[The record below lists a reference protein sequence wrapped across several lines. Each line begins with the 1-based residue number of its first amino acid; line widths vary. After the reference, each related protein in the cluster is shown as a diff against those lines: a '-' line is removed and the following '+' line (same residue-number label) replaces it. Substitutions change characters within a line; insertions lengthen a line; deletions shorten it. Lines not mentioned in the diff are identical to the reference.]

1 MDEEKKLEWV
11 SAWDDGKAPEP
22 PKMEK
27 VNKKPKVRPMWLIL
41 LILWAVGAVP
51 ELILHFYSSKGGT
64 TLWNCGVYF
73 PVLMALVPAFLLY
86 GLAWLIGKKS
96 VSYGIFVG
104 YSFLSAI
111 LCGAQIVYY
120 RIFGSFYSIN
130 LLSVAGDA
138 LQFKDTIYAGIL
150 DTLPLLLLCL
160 LIPICLAVFGWR
172 LFVPVKEKWQWA
184 LLPVALALAV
194 HIGAVAALPLFDGT
208 ESMSAYDLYHNV
220 TDNYLSIN
228 KLGFAT
234 SFRIE
239 VMCALT
245 GQQRDGDLVITVPPT
260 DPEPTDE
267 PADDTTEPPGYN
279 ILEIDFD
286 KLIAESNDSK
296 LTQLHQYFQSQSA
309 TKQNE
314 YTGIFEGC
322 NLVLITAE
330 AFSDKIIDPVR
341 TPTLYKMMTE
351 GMYFS
356 NFYAPYWY
364 GSTCDGEYAFLTGT
378 LPINGKLAFQKTIG
392 NAMSLTMSQQL
403 ISKGYSAYAYHGHKY
418 NYYSRDQYLK
428 NLGFDYRGGR
438 GGGLDVTVQ
447 WPASDVEVVEK
458 STGFYADKSPF
469 VTYYMSISGHMD
481 YDFSGNRVC
490 YNNRH
495 LVENEPYS
503 EAIRAYLACQMEF
516 DRSLE
521 LLMKRL
527 EEAGTLENT
536 VFVIVADHY
545 PYGLTAEQYSELFG
559 HKIDETFEIHENG
572 CIIYKPGMTPVVV
585 EELCYSIDILPTL
598 CNLFGLEFDS
608 RLYVGRDVFS
618 EKEALVIFD
627 DRSWITEQ
635 GRYNATTKKGIAN
648 DGTPLPDDYIKRINT
663 EVANRFT
670 VSSRVVDYDYWRIL
684 FE

>member
-1 MDEEKKLEWV
+1 MDEEKKVDRV
-11 SAWDDGKAPEP
+11 SAWDDGKVPELP
-22 PKMEK
+22 IKEE
-27 VNKKPKVRPMWLIL
+27 VTKKPKSRPKWPIL
-41 LILWAVGAVP
+41 PILWIVGAVP
-51 ELILHFYSSKGGT
+51 EIILHFYSSKGGT

-73 PVLMALVPAFLLY
+73 PMLVALVPALLLY
-86 GLAWLIGKKS
+86 GVAWIWGKKG
-96 VSYGIFVG
+96 VSYGLFVG
-104 YSFLSAI
+104 YSFLSAV
-111 LCGAQIVYY
+111 LCGAQVVYY

-138 LQFKDTIYAGIL
+138 FQFTDTIFAGVL
-150 DTLPLLLLCL
+150 DTLPLLILCL
-160 LIPICLAVFGWR
+160 LAPICLAAFGWR

-184 LLPVALALAV
+184 LLPVALALIV

-208 ESMSAYDLYHNV
+208 DSMSAYDLYHN
-220 TDNYLSIN
+220 TEDKYLSVN

-234 SFRIE
+234 SFRLELIQ
-239 VMCALT
+239 AIT
-245 GQQRDGDLVITVPPT
+245 GEQRDGDLVIIVPPT
-260 DPEPTDE
+260 DPEPTDG
-267 PADDTTEPPGYN
+267 PAEDVTEPPRYN
-279 ILEIDFD
+279 ILDIDFD
-286 KLIAESNDSK
+286 KLIANSNDSK
-296 LTQLHQYFQSQSA
+296 LTQLHQYFQSQTA
-309 TKQNE
+309 TQQNE

-378 LPINGKLAFQKTIG
+378 LPISGKLAFQKTIG
-392 NAMSLTMSQQL
+392 NAMPLTMSQQL
-403 ISKGYSAYAYHGHKY
+403 IGRGYGAYAYHGHTY
-418 NYYSRDQYLK
+418 SYYKRNQYLK
-428 NLGFDYRGGR
+428 NLGFDYKGGR
-438 GGGLDVTVQ
+438 GGGLDVKVQ

-458 STGFYADKSPF
+458 STGFYADKAPF

-521 LLMKRL
+521 LLMRRL

-585 EELCYSIDILPTL
+585 EELCYSIDVLPTL
-598 CNLFGLEFDS
+598 CNLFGLAFDS
-608 RLYVGRDVFS
+608 RLYVGRDIFS
-618 EKEALVIFD
+618 EKEALVILD
-627 DRSWITEQ
+627 DRSWITER
-635 GRYNATTKKGIAN
+635 GRYNATTKKGVAN
-648 DGTPLPDDYIKRINT
+648 DGTPLSADYIKRINT

-684 FE
+684 FK